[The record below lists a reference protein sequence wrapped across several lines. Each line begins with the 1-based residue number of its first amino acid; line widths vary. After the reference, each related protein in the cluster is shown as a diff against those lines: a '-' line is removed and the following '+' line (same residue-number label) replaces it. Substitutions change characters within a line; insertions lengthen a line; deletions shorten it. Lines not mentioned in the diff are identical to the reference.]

1 LRTGL
6 IPISDHVADSWT
18 GLDKD
23 LGSFGWPI
31 CGPAS
36 RTVLGHSG
44 YSSILRDKV
53 DSMLFHGIWRHR
65 GLRSV
70 RSTPK
75 VKRCRHG
82 ASVSCGRGTYCVSAA
97 MSLFRNPF
105 RRRSGHDDPPS
116 ESRIRIE
123 GSVVPR
129 SQLIKR
135 YFDRAAAFMPSRF
148 IVPSSVPAW

>member
-1 LRTGL
+1 MWPIRGPASTK
-6 IPISDHVADSWT
+6 ISDHSGGRFVDRPHERSWV
-18 GLDKD
+18 
-23 LGSFGWPI
+23 I
-31 CGPAS
+31 RA
-36 RTVLGHSG
+36 
-44 YSSILRDKV
+44 ILRSLGIRCGYFV

-65 GLRSV
+65 GLRSA

-129 SQLIKR
+129 SQSIKR